1 MRAVNGYTRN
11 ITTTLV
17 ASSTFRA
24 ASMAFSLG
32 FMGRIWKGEK
42 RKRSTR
48 TSGCRVTER
57 GCGWLGRAGLRVT
70 TAGEASRRVGMQ
82 RGRCGEEV
90 ANGRGRSERTGGP
103 SRQSVVLRRGDE
115 IATRNDVVR
124 SNIRA
129 STVTWY
135 KDCTRFVLHT
145 RYTCHDRGFSS
156 VLWQLIV
163 DHSRLTVREA
173 CFPGCATVRC
183 YPRFSIF
190 RIPRFDWSISLC
202 TTRPYIDIDGSTT
215 STVPRQPRRPIAS
228 AAQSPIRLKESYRNT
243 SWNREWNLLI
253 NILASCQS

>member
-1 MRAVNGYTRN
+1 MRAANGYTRN

-24 ASMAFSLG
+24 VSMALSLG
-32 FMGRIWKGEK
+32 FMGRIRKGEK

-48 TSGCRVTER
+48 TGGCRVTER
-57 GCGWLGRAGLRVT
+57 RCGWLGRAGLRVT

-90 ANGRGRSERTGGP
+90 VAGRGRSERTGGP

-129 STVTWY
+129 STVTRY

-156 VLWQLIV
+156 VSWQLIV

-190 RIPRFDWSISLC
+190 RIPRFDWSISPC

-215 STVPRQPRRPIAS
+215 TSETNSTRCTVPDSIEGKLQEYQLKSWVKSINKHPR
-228 AAQSPIRLKESYRNT
+228 
-243 SWNREWNLLI
+243 
-253 NILASCQS
+253 